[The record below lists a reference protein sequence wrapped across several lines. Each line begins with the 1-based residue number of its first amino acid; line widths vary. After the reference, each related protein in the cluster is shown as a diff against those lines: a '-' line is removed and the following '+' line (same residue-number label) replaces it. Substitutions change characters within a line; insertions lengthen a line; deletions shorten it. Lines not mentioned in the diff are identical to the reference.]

1 MEAKSE
7 PIFIR
12 LAHCVFPVFGL
23 NNGGLFS
30 RHKWWVSIIRGD
42 GLVFTVVK
50 MEKNPDTPLNF
61 LVNVSH
67 DSWHLNHHVPGS
79 CLISLC
85 IYNSLV
91 SASQGNYK
99 FRKYKI
105 SYLNSSDHILS
116 MIIPP
121 VFHRGKK
128 KIRSYFK
135 YINIPLMWLLVKLS
149 FKL

>member
-30 RHKWWVSIIRGD
+30 RHKWWVSIMRGD

-50 MEKNPDTPLNF
+50 MEKNPETPLNF

-67 DSWHLNHHVPGS
+67 DS
-79 CLISLC
+79 
-85 IYNSLV
+85 
-91 SASQGNYK
+91 
-99 FRKYKI
+99 
-105 SYLNSSDHILS
+105 
-116 MIIPP
+116 
-121 VFHRGKK
+121 
-128 KIRSYFK
+128 
-135 YINIPLMWLLVKLS
+135 
-149 FKL
+149 